1 MPFQSKAQKGWM
13 FANHPEMA
21 KRWAAE
27 TPDMKHLPAHKK
39 THSLKSAMVDKLRHG
54 K

>member
-1 MPFQSKAQKGWM
+1 MPFQSKAQQRFM
-13 FANHPEMA
+13 FSQHPEIA

-27 TPDMKHLPAHKK
+27 TPDMKHLPAKKK
-39 THSLKSAMVDKLRHG
+39 TKLRVKKHAS